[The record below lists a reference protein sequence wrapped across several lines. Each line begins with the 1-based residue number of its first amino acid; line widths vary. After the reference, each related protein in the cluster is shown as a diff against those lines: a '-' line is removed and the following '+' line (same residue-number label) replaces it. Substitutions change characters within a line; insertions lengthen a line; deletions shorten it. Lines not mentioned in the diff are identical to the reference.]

1 MFSSRIIKFKQIKVS
16 FHSLNFINNLGLLLG
31 RLRPICIILLIL
43 AYMLKYIFPNQAPA
57 HSTQE
62 PSTKSTNSS
71 PISEDWLELSSPGC
85 FCCGLIMNI
94 LSWGNLAGDFTKV
107 IMIAVLTSF
116 NSLSSGVTGY
126 LRNVYRILHD
136 FQK

>member
-1 MFSSRIIKFKQIKVS
+1 
-16 FHSLNFINNLGLLLG
+16 LG
-31 RLRPICIILLIL
+31 RLRPICTILLIL
-43 AYMLKYIFPNQAPA
+43 AYMLKYIFPNQVPA

-71 PISEDWLELSSPGC
+71 LISGDWLELLSPGC
-85 FCCGLIMNI
+85 FCCDLIMNI
-94 LSWGNLAGDFTKV
+94 LSWGNSAGDYTRV

-116 NSLSSGVTGY
+116 NSLSSGVTAY
-126 LRNVYRILHD
+126 LRNVYRIVHD